1 MFFADNN
8 IYYTSPDFKC
18 TVISKEKIAVR
29 GFFPALLTTGVI
41 LENGGT
47 DAPNA
52 VSTCVASGVLSPRRA
67 SAIAA
72 GCNFFGALIS
82 GLFFPSVA
90 RTVEALG
97 GLSASP
103 DPLSALTG
111 AMLAVLLWTGA
122 AWLLSIPTSESHGLL
137 AALAGASL
145 WGAGFGQLSLKAWA
159 AVFAGMVGSVAGGWL
174 CGAAAK
180 ALLFRRAPK
189 EKLIGRAQI
198 AAAALAAALHGAQDG
213 QKFMCILALSQSF
226 ASGNP
231 AQTELSPQTV
241 IWCAFVLA
249 AGTAL
254 CGRKMLGIASSLG
267 IETRTEGLA
276 ADIGGAAVLLFA
288 TALGL
293 PVSTTHVKTASAAG
307 AGSGE
312 KGTLARLAAAWLLTF
327 PVCGLL
333 GYVLVPLVKALLL

>member
-1 MFFADNN
+1 M
-8 IYYTSPDFKC
+8 
-18 TVISKEKIAVR
+18 R

-47 DAPNA
+47 DAPNS

-67 SAIAA
+67 SALAA
-72 GCNFFGALIS
+72 GCNFFGALVS
-82 GLFFPSVA
+82 GLFFPAVA
-90 RTVEALG
+90 RTVEELG

-122 AWLLSIPTSESHGLL
+122 AWLLSVPTSESHGLL

-145 WGAGFGQLSLKAWA
+145 WGGGFDRLSLKAWA
-159 AVFAGMVGSVAGGWL
+159 AVLAGTAGSVAGGWL

-180 ALLFRRAPK
+180 NLLFRRAPK
-189 EKLIGRAQI
+189 EKFLGRAQI
-198 AAAALAAALHGAQDG
+198 AAAALSAALHGAQDG
-213 QKFMCILALSQSF
+213 QKFMCILALSQGF
-226 ASGNP
+226 AAGNP
-231 AQTELSPQTV
+231 SKAELSPQTV
-241 IWCAFVLA
+241 LWCAFVLA

-276 ADIGGAAVLLFA
+276 ADAGGAAVLIFA
-288 TALGL
+288 TAFGL

-307 AGSGE
+307 AGSGGQ
-312 KGTLARLAAAWLLTF
+312 GTFARLAAAWLLTF

-333 GYVLVPLVKALLL
+333 GYALVPLAKALLF